1 MTSKQRAMLVSLAAE
16 EATILHIGKA
26 GISPALT
33 ANVEEALAAR
43 ELIKIGVQQN
53 NADDIRAQAELLAER
68 TQSEV
73 VKIIGR
79 KIILYREGEGKH
91 RQILLPE

>member
-1 MTSKQRAMLVSLAAE
+1 MTSKQRAYLVSVAAD

-26 GISPALT
+26 GVTPALT
-33 ANVEEALAAR
+33 ENVEEALAAR

-53 NADDIRAQAELLAER
+53 NTEDIRSQAELLAER
-68 TQSEV
+68 TRSEV

-91 RQILLPE
+91 RVIELP